1 MKLQIINIAGTFEI
15 IGNLTL
21 DNTVIVKEHFNYLL
35 DHYEEVVMCL
45 NKVKKIDKKGIAVL
59 KETYAKA
66 NKRSKV
72 LFVLGKENEVVSN
85 AFKENQVNY
94 IFRDSY

>member
-1 MKLQIINIAGTFEI
+1 MKLQIINTAGTFEI

-59 KETYAKA
+59 KETHAKA